1 MPTHIKGTAACGN
14 ERQTLRLLLA
24 VLRSAFYDMTLNP
37 NTDGRI
43 QAKYLH
49 EITKLRHT
57 GDSSAENLWNL
68 DYAEA
73 RELAM
78 DIFPWLKSAGKHDPN
93 DEEFIS
99 CVAATAIMLNEFE
112 YDVSE
117 AAEDN
122 TLRVHLFALAMFNSD
137 KGKLWV
143 NDTAQF
149 VSDEG
154 DIDWD
159 SSTKLKAA
167 LLKGFKNLHKNIT
180 KLKLTKAGIAKLS
193 AEVNAAKQKEDNA
206 KSSSTSTGIAADVT
220 GANDNVTGDGNLIK
234 EKKKKKKK
242 KSSPIKR
249 KADATLIAANKKK
262 RSREARR
269 ERAKRKSDLL
279 AAELAA
285 IQAKIAENARVE
297 ALVNGCDADSDNDS
311 NGDDLEGLESTSSG
325 DDFDDSFEIDSVGS
339 GDISRKKAG
348 ISRISAS
355 EKKMIAHAIKEDRR
369 KQRLKRKRLKR
380 KRQKNEDQVASDD
393 SDDDDDDDGHNV
405 VTSTRAFGQLAET
418 FATYVTSVGT
428 STSQKIGEGDFVAHF
443 KRYQQN
449 QALLG
454 LEKHKPP
461 PFLSYLAVRGG
472 FTPSDTFSQK
482 ILEDIIRRRDT
493 FTNAASAFVTHHTSG
508 KKDVARE
515 IALQRCY
522 AALVDLAQ
530 LILPHIKK
538 VEHLNVYAETQDIV
552 DYLRSH
558 PFTKDIIDPCELGG
572 AGSAHNYINALS
584 KVSNAVLSGKKKKL
598 TAIKT
603 MQGLVERL
611 AKATGTVAT
620 LSGLGVS
627 RRPKR
632 QKFKSTTERP
642 SGTAQWCT
650 KCAARGARVR
660 VCTSHDDASCDADH
674 AARLARNKARTVTGS

>member
-1 MPTHIKGTAACGN
+1 MPTHIKGTAASGD
-14 ERQTLRLLLA
+14 ERKTLRLLLA
-24 VLRSAFYDMTLNP
+24 LLRSAFYDMTLNP
-37 NTDGRI
+37 NQDGRI

-57 GDSSAENLWNL
+57 SDSSAENLWNMA
-68 DYAEA
+68 YAEA

-78 DIFPWLKSAGKHDPN
+78 DILPWLKSAGKHDPN

-99 CVAATAIMLNEFE
+99 YVAATAIMLNEFE

-117 AAEDN
+117 AAEDK

-143 NDTAQF
+143 NDTVQF

-167 LLKGFKNLHKNIT
+167 LLKGFKSLHKNI
-180 KLKLTKAGIAKLS
+180 KALKLTKAGIEKLS
-193 AEVNAAKQKEDNA
+193 AEVNAAKKKEDNA

-220 GANDNVTGDGNLIK
+220 GANGNVTGDGNLIK

-242 KSSPIKR
+242 KSSPIKC
-249 KADATLIAANKKK
+249 KANAILIAASKKK
-262 RSREARR
+262 RSRERS
-269 ERAKRKSDLL
+269 KRKSDLRSAKL
-279 AAELAA
+279 AVMQAEIAA
-285 IQAKIAENARVE
+285 YKAKVDELLEDSN
-297 ALVNGCDADSDNDS
+297 CDADSDIDS
-311 NGDDLEGLESTSSG
+311 NSDEREGSESTSSG
-325 DDFDDSFEIDSVGS
+325 DDFDVGSEIDSVGS
-339 GDISRKKAG
+339 DDISRKKAG

-355 EKKMIAHAIKEDRR
+355 EKMIAYAIKKDRR
-369 KQRLKRKRLKR
+369 KQRRKR
-380 KRQKNEDQVASDD
+380 KRQKIEDHVNSDD
-393 SDDDDDDDGHNV
+393 SDSDDNV
-405 VTSTRAFGQLAET
+405 VTSTRVFGQLAET
-418 FATYVTSVGT
+418 FATYVTSVET
-428 STSQKIGEGDFVAHF
+428 STSQKIGAGDFVAHF

-454 LEKHKPP
+454 LELHKPP
-461 PFLSYLAVRGG
+461 PFLRYLAVRGG

-508 KKDVARE
+508 TKDVARE

-598 TAIKT
+598 AAIKT